1 MQQSL
6 AGWRLYL
13 RQPIFPASAA
23 YIMLF
28 FNAVLGPGSLMT
40 AFLASKGLSGT
51 GSALFRCFC
60 RLAPPCVG
68 LHGYWWQLETIPAGY
83 MAAGGAVR
91 SWALRGPG

>member
-1 MQQSL
+1 MRQSL
-6 AGWRLYL
+6 EGWKLYL

-51 GSALFRCFC
+51 GSAIFRWCC
-60 RLAPPCVG
+60 RPAPPCQDVEAETG
-68 LHGYWWQLETIPAGY
+68 TCELYLLVQRLHA
-83 MAAGGAVR
+83 AAGWAV
-91 SWALRGPG
+91 P

>member
-1 MQQSL
+1 MLPYADKGRCAQVQQSL

-51 GSALFRCFC
+51 GSALFRC
-60 RLAPPCVG
+60 
-68 LHGYWWQLETIPAGY
+68 PA
-83 MAAGGAVR
+83 
-91 SWALRGPG
+91 